1 MFKTF
6 VSLLYGH
13 TSYVICV
20 YNLFHKLG
28 LSSGTTVNAN
38 RENKIQV
45 HRGNY
50 V

>member
-13 TSYVICV
+13 SSCIICV
-20 YNLFHKLG
+20 YNLFRNLW

-38 RENKIQV
+38 RENKMQV